1 MLNKLLEKK
10 ELLFGKKESLEELV
24 IKDPFNEKKLQ
35 KAIDAYDLD
44 LNNQYLLKLCIQNN
58 SYEALSFLIEKVG
71 FKIDKLDVNKENLLF
86 LAIRE
91 KVNEC
96 CKVLLSNNIDI
107 NQANINSITPL
118 HLVTKSGMEDIF
130 DIITDRV
137 DNLEIEDKDGRNI
150 LFYAIQS
157 KNFEII
163 KKVFQL
169 TSIKLNFKDNQD
181 NTIVH
186 IKEITANLDLFKFF
200 VSKGLNVD
208 SINKNNEDFLYLNC
222 LDLDVPDE
230 LFISFLQKSNLKNRK
245 YGLNEESILMKIVKK
260 ILSIDIQVL
269 ENKGLVTK
277 YQDRLITFI
286 EHGVDENSLNS
297 ENENFLFDV
306 VRAKDDLVL
315 EFLLNRT
322 KVNINQINNHGQNL
336 LDLAI
341 FNGKVNVELVKKL
354 VYTNINC
361 TVKDKDGLTI
371 VEKLVDVILSEDI
384 PNRVRKIGK
393 TKSAKNVNYTQI
405 LTFILDYTKIDI
417 NQIMF
422 EAEPIVFEIGKSFH
436 VPLLEVF
443 KKHGANLNIVG
454 QKDKLTIFYK
464 VLEAGKDAKDER
476 ALFLKM
482 LKYLV
487 LCDVDI
493 DHKDSHGG
501 NVIHKAILDHDLQ
514 VVNILTLR
522 VKNYKARD
530 KKGRTY
536 IHNTIWKNKAD
547 ILKKI
552 AFKNKDL
559 MNIPDK
565 FGLLPINYGVIMG
578 KKEVVFALI
587 KMGAY
592 LNNPYNVN
600 EQFKEQF
607 FSKLGKLEDIL
618 SSTMTENERSLM
630 TELVRSMQKELDI
643 E

>member
-10 ELLFGKKESLEELV
+10 ELLFGKKESLEEIVL
-24 IKDPFNEKKLQ
+24 IQPFNQRKLE
-35 KAIDAYDLD
+35 KAIGSYELD
-44 LNNQYLLKLCIQNN
+44 LNNQYLLKLCIENN
-58 SYEALSFLIEKVG
+58 CFEALSYLIEEAG
-71 FKIDKLDVNKENLLF
+71 FNHTKLDINKENLLF
-86 LAIRE
+86 LALR
-91 KVNEC
+91 KNALEC
-96 CKVLLSNNIDI
+96 CKVLLSNNINI
-107 NQANINSITPL
+107 KQANINNVTPL
-118 HLVTKSGMEDIF
+118 HLAAKSGMLEIF
-130 DIITDRV
+130 DILTDRL
-137 DNLEIEDKDGRNI
+137 DDLEIEDKDGRNI
-150 LFYAIQS
+150 LFYAVQS
-157 KNFEII
+157 KKFEII

-169 TSIKLNFKDNQD
+169 TSIKLNFKDKQE

-186 IKEITANLDLFKFF
+186 LKEITFNLELFKFF
-200 VSKGLNVD
+200 VNKGLNVD

-222 LDLDVPDE
+222 LDLNIPDE
-230 LFISFLQKSNLKNRK
+230 LFISFFQKTNLKNRN
-245 YGLNEESILMKIVKK
+245 YGLDGETILIKIVKK
-260 ILSIDIQVL
+260 ILSIDFQIL
-269 ENKGLVTK
+269 ENKPLVTK
-277 YQDRLITFI
+277 YQDRLLTFI
-286 EHGVDENSLNS
+286 EYGVDENNLNNK
-297 ENENFLFDV
+297 NENFLFEV
-306 VRAKDDLVL
+306 VKHKDDLVL

-322 KVNINQINNHGQNL
+322 KVNINQINTLGENL

-341 FNGKVNVELVKKL
+341 FNGKPNVELVKKL
-354 VYTNINC
+354 IYTNIDC
-361 TVKDKDGLTI
+361 TVKDKDGFTI
-371 VEKLVDVILSEDI
+371 IEKLVDVILSEDI

-393 TKSAKNVNYTQI
+393 TKSVNNVNYTQM
-405 LTFILDYTKIDI
+405 LVFILDYTKIDI
-417 NQIMF
+417 NEIMF
-422 EAEPIVFEIGKSFH
+422 EDEPIVFEIAKSFH
-436 VPLLEVF
+436 VSLLEIF
-443 KKHGANLNIVG
+443 KKYGANLNVVSK
-454 QKDKLTIFYK
+454 KDKLTIFYR
-464 VLEAGKDAKDER
+464 VLEAGKNSKDER

-493 DHKDSHGG
+493 DHKDSYGG

-514 VVNILTLR
+514 VINILTLR
-522 VKNYKARD
+522 VKNFKARD
-530 KKGRTY
+530 RKGRTY
-536 IHNTIWKNKAD
+536 IHHTVWDNKAD

-630 TELVRSMQKELDI
+630 TELVRSMQKELNI
-643 E
+643 N

>member
-10 ELLFGKKESLEELV
+10 ELLFGKKETLEELV
-24 IKDPFNEKKLQ
+24 VKQPFNQKKLE
-35 KAIDAYDLD
+35 KTISSYELD
-44 LNNQYLLKLCIQNN
+44 LNNQYLLKLCIENN
-58 SYEALSFLIEKVG
+58 CHEALAFLIEEVG
-71 FKIDKLDVNKENLLF
+71 FKIDKIDVNKENLLF
-86 LAIRE
+86 LAIR
-91 KVNEC
+91 KMAKEC
-96 CKVLLSNNIDI
+96 CKVLLANNINI
-107 NQANINSITPL
+107 KQANINNITAL
-118 HLVTKSGMEDIF
+118 HLATRSGMKEIF
-130 DIITDRV
+130 DILTDRL
-137 DNLEIEDKDGRNI
+137 DDLEIVDIDGRNI
-150 LFYAIQS
+150 LFYAIES

-169 TSIKLNFKDNQD
+169 TSIKLNFKDKQD

-186 IKEITANLDLFKFF
+186 LKEITANLDLFKFF

-222 LDLDVPDE
+222 LDLEIPDA

-245 YGLNEESILMKIVKK
+245 YGLNGENILMKIVKH

-269 ENKGLVTK
+269 ENKSIVTK
-277 YQDRLITFI
+277 YQERLITFI
-286 EHGVDENSLNS
+286 EHGVDENGLNN

-306 VRAKDDLVL
+306 VRAKNDLVL

-322 KVNINQINNHGQNL
+322 KVNINQKNLQGQNL

-341 FNGKVNVELVKKL
+341 FNGKPNVELVKKL
-354 VYTNINC
+354 IYTNIDC
-361 TVKDKDGLTI
+361 TDKDKDGYTI
-371 VEKLVDVILSEDI
+371 IEKLVDVILSEDI
-384 PNRVRKIGK
+384 PNRIRKIGK
-393 TKSAKNVNYTQI
+393 TKSESNVNYTQI
-405 LTFILDYTKIDI
+405 LGFILDYTKIDI
-417 NQIMF
+417 NEIMF
-422 EAEPIVFEIGKSFH
+422 EGEPIIFEIGKSFH
-436 VPLLEVF
+436 VPLLELF
-443 KKHGANLNIVG
+443 KKNGANLNIVG

-464 VLEAGKDAKDER
+464 VLEAGKNAKDER

-487 LCDVDI
+487 LCDVDV
-493 DHKDSHGG
+493 DHKDSYGG

-514 VVNILTLR
+514 VVNILMLR
-522 VKNYKARD
+522 VKNYKFKDR
-530 KKGRTY
+530 KGRTY
-536 IHNTIWKNKAD
+536 IHNTVWNNKAD

-552 AFKNKDL
+552 AFKNKEL

-592 LNNPYNVN
+592 LNNPNKVN

-618 SSTMTENERSLM
+618 SSTMTENERTLM
-630 TELVRSMQKELDI
+630 TELVRSMQKELNI
-643 E
+643 T